1 MGRVII
7 VTNRLP
13 VTVQKRRGKY
23 TFQPSIG
30 GVATGLSSVCD
41 KQNCLWIGWS
51 GLSKQALDS
60 SAKRSI
66 QAKLAKQHNSY
77 PVFLDKRDVNSHYYG
92 FCNNTLWPL
101 FHCFTQH
108 ANYSKQW
115 WESYQRVNELYAK
128 AVLAK
133 VKPGDTIWIHDYHL
147 MLLPKLIREKL
158 PKANIGFFLHIPFPP
173 LEIYRML
180 PWRKEILAGLL
191 SADLVGFHT
200 YDYVQNF
207 LDSVHRLLGYEHHL
221 GSIVSGENITKVD
234 AFPMGIDY
242 NRFAQATELPQVA
255 QETDKI
261 RQKVGECQLILSVD
275 RLDYTKGIL
284 ERLDAFSY
292 FLDQNPQYI
301 GKVTLILVA
310 VPSRTR
316 IENYSLLKKQLDEK
330 ISQINGK
337 YSEVDWIPI
346 WYLYRSLPF
355 EKLVAFYRAA
365 DIALITPLR
374 DGMNLIAK
382 EYIATKKDGRGVLI
396 LSEMAGTANELRE
409 ALIVNPN
416 DKRQISKALRRAL
429 EMPVA
434 EQKEH
439 NRIIQKRLQSY
450 DVTKW
455 AKDFLDNLSDLKKA
469 QQKSRTKDLDES
481 AWTKLKKQYRRSQH
495 RLILLDYDGTLVSFV
510 DDPDKAQPDQKL
522 LEIIKS
528 LTDDKHNR
536 VVVISGRD
544 RHTMGEWLQETKA
557 EMSAEHG
564 VWVKEK
570 GRWQKAVDLS
580 SASWMKKIKPILE
593 QYVDRTPGSFVEVK
607 DYSLAWHYRKADPK
621 LALIRRKEL
630 LENCA
635 QVTNT
640 LDLDILEGNKVI
652 EIKSAD
658 INKGRIASRWLDKR
672 RWDFILAI
680 GDDRTDED
688 MFSVMPKSAY
698 TIKVGAEHSQA
709 SWRVKSVA
717 EARELLENI
726 GV

>member
-13 VTVQKRRGKY
+13 VTVKQRKEQFVY
-23 TFQPSIG
+23 VPSIG

-41 KQNCLWIGWS
+41 KKDCLWIGWS
-51 GLSKQALDS
+51 GLSDQALDS

-66 QAKLAKQHNSY
+66 QAKLARQHNSH
-77 PVFLDKRDVNSHYYG
+77 PVFLAKQDINTYYYG

-101 FHCFTQH
+101 FHCFTQY
-108 ANYSKQW
+108 ANYSKKW
-115 WESYQRVNELYAK
+115 WESYQRVNKLYAK

-133 VKPGDTIWIHDYHL
+133 AKPGDTIWIHDYHL
-147 MLLPKLIREKL
+147 LLLPKLIREKL

-221 GSIVSGENITKVD
+221 GNIVSGENITKVD

-242 NRFAQATELPQVA
+242 NRFAEATELPQVT
-255 QETDKI
+255 QEVNRI
-261 RQKVGECQLILSVD
+261 RQRVGKRRLILSID

-284 ERLDAFSY
+284 ERLDAFEY
-292 FLDQNPQYI
+292 FLDKNPQYI
-301 GKVTLILVA
+301 GQVTLILVA

-316 IENYSLLKKQLDEK
+316 IENYGLLKKQLDEK

-337 YSEVDWIPI
+337 YSEVEWIPI
-346 WYLYRSLPF
+346 WYLYRSLSF
-355 EKLVAFYRAA
+355 EKLVAFYQAA

-382 EYIATKKDGRGVLI
+382 EYIATKKDGKGVLI

-416 DKRQISKALRRAL
+416 DKRQISKALQRAL

-455 AKDFLDNLSDLKKA
+455 AKDFLDNLADLKKA
-469 QQKSRTKDLDES
+469 QQKSQTKDLDKS
-481 AWTKLKKQYRRSQH
+481 AGTELKKRYRRSKH
-495 RLILLDYDGTLVSFV
+495 RLILLDYDGTLVSFT
-510 DDPDKAQPDQKL
+510 DDPNKAQPDAKL
-522 LEIIKS
+522 LKIIKS
-528 LTDDKHNR
+528 LASDKNNK

-544 RHTMGEWLQETKA
+544 RHTLGEWLQETKA

-570 GRWQKAVDLS
+570 GQWQKTMDLS
-580 SASWMKKIKPILE
+580 VASWKDKIKPILE
-593 QYVDRTPGSFVEVK
+593 QYVDRTPGSFIEEK
-607 DYSLAWHYRKADPK
+607 DYTLAWHYRKADPK

-635 QVTNT
+635 QVTET
-640 LDLDILEGNKVI
+640 LDLDILEGNKVV

-658 INKGRIASRWLDKR
+658 INKGRIASRWLGKR
-672 RWDFILAI
+672 HWDFIMAI

-698 TIKVGAEHSQA
+698 TVKVGVEHSRA
-709 SWRVKSVA
+709 SWRVKSVV
-717 EARELLENI
+717 ETRELLANLNK
-726 GV
+726 